1 MRFEIKFKLIYP
13 LFFFLLSII
22 LLQCITPSTA
32 KSEAVDPQILLINS
46 YHEGYDW
53 SDDETDGFRTA
64 ILKSFPQSVI
74 YTEFLD
80 TKNFPKQDHFL
91 RFADLMES
99 KYGKL
104 HFDVIVVMDNAALD
118 FITKYRKR
126 LFNDTPVVF
135 CGINY
140 FKPSMLSGQSN
151 ITGAAEIQDSIGTLN
166 MALELHPKTNE
177 VIVVHDYTITGL
189 SLRQEMENGLGTLPN
204 TKVSFLEDMRL
215 DQAINVMKKLRP
227 DQLVLILS
235 YAVEKG
241 GRSFTQAE
249 AARIITSSSP
259 VPVYAI
265 HAAQL
270 GHGIIG
276 GKLLSGKAQGQ
287 KAGELAIR
295 IIKGTSADDLPVYTG
310 YLSENM
316 FDYSILKKF
325 NVNMDKLPKDTIII
339 NKPSSNYAVNKTA
352 FWFII
357 LFSSATTIILIAFFR
372 NIQQRKSFEKT
383 FKLSE
388 AKFRQLFNNA
398 GDAIYIINGEG
409 DILEVNQ
416 AACDK
421 MGYTHTEF
429 LSLPYHLVLAD
440 SQSTELHRKIE
451 KVKLYRQLLFE
462 SVHITRNN
470 ITIPVEVSSTVI
482 DFEDKTAF
490 LNIVRDISERKKA
503 EEEIH
508 LQTRLLEQEVAE
520 HRQTEQLLRTERN
533 NLNVIF
539 ESAPVGMAL
548 LNKESQLISF
558 NKIMSGLFQLDQ
570 SQITRQRLGDILQCP
585 KSFKSSEG
593 CGGPQSCS
601 DCPINKAISQAL
613 QVGLPLHG
621 EEIQLK
627 FVQDKELKTLWIR
640 FSVEPITL
648 EGQKHAVIAFEDITG
663 KKLLAEKFRENE
675 AHLRLILETSQSGI
689 ILISPDKRVEYA
701 NNRIAEMFGYS
712 TDEMIGTLYTDL
724 LNQTERELASSRL
737 QKLIDGSL
745 QEYHTERN
753 YLRKNGTV
761 FGGYYAARR
770 LVRENGTLQAIVAS
784 ITDINDITVA
794 ADNLRAEKE
803 QLAVTLRSIGDG
815 VITTDTEG
823 RVVLINQVAEK
834 LTGWSHEEAGGA
846 KLEEVFRI
854 IDETSR
860 KELINPVM
868 ESLNTGRV
876 VEISN
881 HTILISKDGTERA
894 IADSAAPILNKA
906 NRIIGVVLVFR
917 DVSEKKHIEEELFKA
932 RKLESIGVLAGGIAH
947 DFNNFLTAILGNIS
961 LARRL
966 TTPSDRIYEI
976 LENAETA
983 SNQAKGLTQQLL
995 TFSKGGTPIRKLAS
1009 IGKIIAESASFV
1021 LRGSNVSYQLE
1032 IDPNLYLAEVDAG
1045 QMTQVFNNLI
1055 INADQSMPNGGQIK
1069 ISASNTIYSVS
1080 VDQANPD
1087 KTAIK
1092 ISISDQGCGISTEHL
1107 DRIFDPYFTTKKQ
1120 GSGLGLATVYS
1131 IIRNHFGEITAVS
1144 KDGEGTTFSILLPAK
1159 KYSEPDSAH
1168 FEPVDSHQG
1177 NGSILIMDD
1186 EKIVCDVLTNILEH
1200 FGYEV
1205 ESCSEG
1211 REASQLYEKTF
1222 KNNRPYDVVIMD
1234 ITIPGGIGGKEA
1246 ITMLKKID
1254 PNVCAIVSSGY
1265 ANDPIMAHFS
1275 DYGFAATLSKPYN
1288 IAEIEHVLNKVIRRN
1303 IVIPIPDQG

>member
-1 MRFEIKFKLIYP
+1 MSFKIKNWLLSHL
-13 LFFFLLSII
+13 LFFIFSLF
-22 LLQCITPSTA
+22 LLQCILPSAALAETA
-32 KSEAVDPQILLINS
+32 TPQILILNS

-53 SDDETDGFRTA
+53 SDDETEGLRTT
-64 ILKSFPQSVI
+64 ILKSFPQSTLF
-74 YTEFLD
+74 TEFLD
-80 TKNFPKQDHFL
+80 TKNFPKNDHFP
-91 RFADLMES
+91 RFADLLEFKYS
-99 KYGKL
+99 KSR
-104 HFDVIVVMDNAALD
+104 FDVIIVMDNAALD

-135 CGINY
+135 CGVNY
-140 FKPSMLSGQSN
+140 FKPSMLSGQTD
-151 ITGAAEIQDSIGTLN
+151 ITGVAEIQDSIGTLN
-166 MALELHPKTNE
+166 LALELHPKTSE
-177 VIVVHDYTITGL
+177 VVVVHDYTITGL
-189 SLRQEMENGLGTLPN
+189 AIRHELENSLGMIPN
-204 TKVSFLEDMRL
+204 VKVSFLEDMRL
-215 DQAINVMKKLRP
+215 DQAINVLQKLRS

-249 AARIITSSSP
+249 AARIISSASP
-259 VPVYAI
+259 VPAYAI

-270 GHGIIG
+270 GHGVIG
-276 GKLLSGKAQGQ
+276 GKLLSGKSQGQ

-295 IIKGTSADDLPVYTG
+295 IIKGASANDLPVNTG
-310 YLSENM
+310 YISANM
-316 FDYSILKKF
+316 FDYKILKKF
-325 NVNMDKLPKDTIII
+325 NVSMDKLPKDATII
-339 NKPSSNYAVNKTA
+339 NKPSSNYAINKTA

-357 LFSSATTIILIAFFR
+357 LFATAATIILIAFYR
-372 NIQQRKSFEKT
+372 NIQQRKSFENT
-383 FKLSE
+383 LRLSE
-388 AKFRQLFNNA
+388 SKFRQLFNNA
-398 GDAIYIINGEG
+398 GDSIYIINSEG

-421 MGYTHTEF
+421 MGYSYTEF
-429 LSLPYHLVLAD
+429 LSLPYSLVQAK
-440 SQSTELHRKIE
+440 SQSTALHQKIE
-451 KVKLYRQLLFE
+451 KVKLYKQLLFE
-462 SVHITRNN
+462 STHITRGNK
-470 ITIPVEVSSTVI
+470 TIPVEVSSTVI
-482 DFEDKTAF
+482 DFEGKTAF

-533 NLNVIF
+533 NLNAIF

-570 SQITRQRLGDILQCP
+570 SQIRKQRLGDILQCP
-585 KSFKSSEG
+585 KSTENTEG
-593 CGGPQSCS
+593 CGGPQSCN

-613 QVGLPLHG
+613 HVGLPLHG
-621 EEIQLK
+621 EEVQLK
-627 FVQDKELKTLWIR
+627 FSQNKGLNILWIR

-648 EGQKHAVIAFEDITG
+648 EGQKHVVIAFEDITG
-663 KKLLAEKFRENE
+663 KKMLAEKFRENE

-689 ILISPDKRVEYA
+689 ILISPDKRIEYA

-712 TDEMIGTLYTDL
+712 TDEMIGTLYSDH
-724 LNQTERELASSRL
+724 LNQAEREIASPSL
-737 QKLIDGSL
+737 QKLIDGTI
-745 QEYHTERN
+745 QEYHTERS
-753 YLRKNGTV
+753 YLRKDGTV

-784 ITDINDITVA
+784 ITDINDIRVA

-834 LTGWSHEEAGGA
+834 LTGWSQEEASGVQ
-846 KLEEVFRI
+846 LETVFRI

-860 KELINPVM
+860 KELINPVI

-876 VEISN
+876 VELSN
-881 HTILISKDGTERA
+881 HTVLISRDGTERA
-894 IADSAAPILNKA
+894 IADSAAPILNEA

-966 TTPSDRIYEI
+966 TTPEERIYEI

-983 SNQAKGLTQQLL
+983 SNRAKSLTQQLL
-995 TFSKGGTPIRKLAS
+995 TFSKGGTPIRRLAS
-1009 IGKIIAESASFV
+1009 IGKIISESASFV

-1032 IDPNLYLAEVDAG
+1032 IDPNLHLAEVDAG

-1069 ISASNTIYSVS
+1069 ISASNVTNTICGAS
-1080 VDQANPD
+1080 ANHD
-1087 KTAIK
+1087 KAAIK
-1092 ISISDQGCGISTEHL
+1092 ISISDKGCGISATNL

-1144 KDGEGTTFSILLPAK
+1144 KDGEGTTFNILLPARAN
-1159 KYSEPDSAH
+1159 SEPDAVHS
-1168 FEPVDSHQG
+1168 EPGDSHQG

-1186 EKIVCDVLTNILEH
+1186 EKIVCEVLTNILEH

-1205 ESCSEG
+1205 DSCG
-1211 REASQLYEKTF
+1211 DGQAASQLYEKSF
-1222 KNNRPYDVVIMD
+1222 KNNRPFDAVIMD

-1246 ITMLKKID
+1246 IRMLQKID

-1265 ANDPIMAHFS
+1265 ANDPIMAHCR

-1288 IAEIEHVLNKVIRRN
+1288 ISEIEDVLKKVFQRN
-1303 IVIPIPDQG
+1303 SAGNSSTV

>member
-1 MRFEIKFKLIYP
+1 MRFKIKCKLLHP
-13 LFFFLLSII
+13 LFIFTFSLFFLHC
-22 LLQCITPSTA
+22 LLPSA
-32 KSEAVDPQILLINS
+32 VQSEPVIPQILIINS

-53 SDDETDGFRTA
+53 SDDETEGLRTTL
-64 ILKSFPQSVI
+64 LKSFPQSAF

-80 TKNFPKQDHFL
+80 TKNFPKQDHFA
-91 RFADLMES
+91 RFADLLES
-99 KYGKL
+99 KYNKSN
-104 HFDVIVVMDNAALD
+104 FDVIIAMDNAALN
-118 FITKYRKR
+118 FITKFRKR

-135 CGINY
+135 CGVNY
-140 FKPSMLSGQSN
+140 FKPSMLSDQSD
-151 ITGAAEIQDSIGTLN
+151 ITGVAEIQDSIGTLN
-166 MALELHPKTNE
+166 LALELHPKTSE
-177 VIVVHDYTITGL
+177 VLVVHDYTITGL
-189 SLRQEMENGLGTLPN
+189 AIRQELENGLGTLPN

-215 DQAINVMKKLRP
+215 DQAINVLQKLRP

-249 AARIITSSSP
+249 AARIISSASP
-259 VPVYAI
+259 VPAYAI

-270 GHGIIG
+270 GHGVIG

-295 IIKGTSADDLPVYTG
+295 IIKGTPANDLPVYTG
-310 YLSENM
+310 YISAKM
-316 FDYSILKKF
+316 FDYAILKKF
-325 NVNMDKLPKDTIII
+325 NVNMDKLQKDAIII
-339 NKPSSNYAVNKTA
+339 NKPSSNYAINKTA

-357 LFSSATTIILIAFFR
+357 LFSSAATIILIAFYR
-372 NIQQRKSFEKT
+372 NIQQRKRFEST
-383 FKLSE
+383 LRLSE
-388 AKFRQLFNNA
+388 SKFRQLFNNA
-398 GDAIYIINGEG
+398 GDAIYIINDKG

-421 MGYTHTEF
+421 MGYTYNEF
-429 LSLPYHLVLAD
+429 LSLPYKLVLAE
-440 SQSTELHRKIE
+440 SQNTGLYQKIE

-462 SVHITRNN
+462 STHITRSN
-470 ITIPVEVSSTVI
+470 ITIPVEVSSTII
-482 DFEDKTAF
+482 DFEGKPAF

-533 NLNVIF
+533 NLNAIF

-548 LNKESQLISF
+548 LNKESQIISF
-558 NKIMSGLFQLDQ
+558 NKIMSGLFHLDQ
-570 SQITRQRLGDILQCP
+570 IQIAKQRLGDLLQCP
-585 KSFKSSEG
+585 KSMESSEG

-601 DCPINKAISQAL
+601 DCPIAKAISQAL
-613 QVGLPLHG
+613 QAGLPLHG
-621 EEIQLK
+621 EEIRLK
-627 FVQDKELKTLWIR
+627 FAQDRELKTLWIR

-648 EGQKHAVIAFEDITG
+648 EGQKHVVIAFEDITG
-663 KKLLAEKFRENE
+663 KKMLAEKFRENE

-689 ILISPDKRVEYA
+689 ILISPDKQLEYA

-712 TDEMIGTLYTDL
+712 TDEMIGTLYSDHI
-724 LNQTERELASSRL
+724 NPTERIIASSRL
-737 QKLIDGSL
+737 QELIDGSI
-745 QEYHTERN
+745 QEYHTERS
-753 YLRKNGTV
+753 YLRKNSTI
-761 FGGYYAARR
+761 FGGYFAARR

-803 QLAVTLRSIGDG
+803 RLAVTLRSIGDG
-815 VITTDTEG
+815 VITTDTGG

-834 LTGWSHEEAGGA
+834 LTGWSQEEASGLQ
-846 KLEEVFRI
+846 LEAVFRI
-854 IDETSR
+854 INETSR
-860 KELINPVM
+860 KELINPVI
-868 ESLNTGRV
+868 ESLNTGKV
-876 VEISN
+876 VELSN
-881 HTILISKDGTERA
+881 HTVLISRDGTERA
-894 IADSAAPILNKA
+894 IADSAAPIFNET

-966 TTPSDRIYEI
+966 TTPDERIYEI

-983 SNQAKGLTQQLL
+983 SNRAKSLTQQLL
-995 TFSKGGTPIRKLAS
+995 TFSKGGTPIRKLTS

-1069 ISASNTIYSVS
+1069 ISAANIINTASGNHFS
-1080 VDQANPD
+1080 PD
-1087 KTAIK
+1087 KAAIK
-1092 ISISDQGCGISTEHL
+1092 ITISDQGCGISTEHL

-1131 IIRNHFGEITAVS
+1131 IIRNHFGEITAAS
-1144 KDGEGTTFSILLPAK
+1144 KDGEGTTFNILLPATTS
-1159 KYSEPDSAH
+1159 SEPDSIH
-1168 FEPVDSHQG
+1168 SEPVDSHQG

-1186 EKIVCDVLTNILEH
+1186 EKIVCEVLTNILEH

-1211 REASQLYEKTF
+1211 LEASQLYEKSF

-1265 ANDPIMAHFS
+1265 ANDPIMAHCK

-1288 IAEIEHVLNKVIRRN
+1288 ISEIEDVLKKVFHKKSF
-1303 IVIPIPDQG
+1303 